1 MPTRSYAWPQ
11 GHWDWYQHL
20 AFKHGV
26 RAGEMAFVGG
36 QVDKSS
42 AGEPLHAFDLAT
54 QTAVV
59 IRHIDTVL
67 REFGAGLPHVVKLVA
82 FYATDGRMDETA
94 FLADIGRH
102 ILEHGGAPDGVGP
115 AITLVPL
122 PCLALPGMMVE
133 IEAIAMFGKDGERLP
148 RTAANPPTL
157 APLPPP
163 FSHGVRCGEHI
174 WTSAQ
179 GKGARQTV
187 PPPPTQSR
195 GTGLTAL
202 RRHSRAS
209 RTMDDS
215 LQYPQDLVA
224 QTDIAVKHVAQVLAA
239 LGADL
244 DDTVKL
250 GTWYRGDGTRT
261 TWELAARQRA
271 SYFTAPGPTVSA
283 LPTPSLPPGDMTRVD
298 AWAMRNVNGRR
309 LARTYAQVHDAWQW
323 PVALPA
329 AVGLQCGQCVFVDQQ
344 VALDTH
350 GQPLAPGQLLEQT
363 RRVMEST
370 RTVLASFGLT
380 LDDMVKQN
388 SFYRGQADPETIVA
402 NQRYRSSFYSEPAGA
417 STGVPLPCLPLEDL
431 LVSVETVAMTR
442 G

>member
-1 MPTRSYAWPQ
+1 MPTRSYAWPP

-42 AGEPLHAFDLAT
+42 TGEPLHAFDLAT

-59 IRHIDTVL
+59 MRHIDTVL
-67 REFGAGLPHVVKLVA
+67 REFGAALANVVKLVA
-82 FYATDGRMDETA
+82 FYATDGSMDETA

-102 ILEHGGAPDGVGP
+102 VLAHGGAPDGGGP
-115 AITLVPL
+115 AVTLVPL

-133 IEAIAMFGKDGERLP
+133 IEAIAMLGKDGERLP
-148 RTAANPPTL
+148 RMTANPPTL
-157 APLPPP
+157 AALPPP

-179 GKGARQTV
+179 G
-187 PPPPTQSR
+187 
-195 GTGLTAL
+195 
-202 RRHSRAS
+202 SRAADG
-209 RTMDDS
+209 RH
-215 LQYPQDLVA
+215 QYPQDLVA
-224 QTDIAVKHVAQVLAA
+224 QTVVAMEHVAQVLAA

-250 GTWYRGDGTRT
+250 GTWYRGDGTRAT
-261 TWELAARQRA
+261 LEPVARQRA
-271 SYFTAPGPTVSA
+271 AYFTAPGPTVSA

-298 AWAMRNVNGRR
+298 AWAMRSADGHR
-309 LARTYAQVHDAWQW
+309 LARTYAQLHDAWQW
-323 PVALPA
+323 PMALPSA
-329 AVGLQCGQCVFVDQQ
+329 IGLQCNDCVFVGQQ
-344 VALDTH
+344 VALDVQ
-350 GQPLAPGQLLEQT
+350 GRLIAPGDLLEQT

-388 SFYRGQADPETIVA
+388 SFYRGQADPETIVT

-431 LVSVETVAMTR
+431 LVSVETVAMT
-442 G
+442 

>member
-1 MPTRSYAWPQ
+1 MPTHSYAWPQ

-20 AFKHGV
+20 AFKHGL

-36 QVDKSS
+36 QVDKSP

-59 IRHIDTVL
+59 MRHIDTVL
-67 REFGAGLPHVVKLVA
+67 QEFGAGLANIVKLVA
-82 FYATDGRMDETA
+82 FYATDGHVDETA

-102 ILEHGGAPDGVGP
+102 VLAHGGAPDGVGS

-133 IEAIAMFGKDGERLP
+133 IEAIAMLGMHGERLP
-148 RTAANPPTL
+148 RTITNPPAL
-157 APLPPP
+157 PPLPPP
-163 FSHGVRCGEHI
+163 FSHGVRCREHI

-179 GKGARQTV
+179 GG
-187 PPPPTQSR
+187 
-195 GTGLTAL
+195 
-202 RRHSRAS
+202 RA
-209 RTMDDS
+209 TDGS

-224 QTDIAVKHVAQVLAA
+224 QTAVAMEHVAQVLAA

-250 GTWYRGDGTRT
+250 GTWYRGDGTRA
-261 TWELAARQRA
+261 TWEPAARQRV

-283 LPTPSLPPGDMTRVD
+283 LPTPSLPHGDMIRVD
-298 AWAMRNVNGRR
+298 AWAMRGINGRR
-309 LARTYAQVHDAWQW
+309 LARTYAQRHDIWQW
-323 PVALPA
+323 PVVLPA
-329 AVGLQCGQCVFVDQQ
+329 AIGLQCGEFVFVGQQ
-344 VALDTH
+344 VALDAQ
-350 GQPLAPGQLLEQT
+350 GRPIAPDDLLEQT

-388 SFYRGQADPETIVA
+388 SFYQGQADPETIVT

-417 STGVPLPCLPLEDL
+417 STGVPLPCLLLEDL

-442 G
+442 S

>member
-26 RAGEMAFVGG
+26 RAGEMVFVGG

-42 AGEPLHAFDLAT
+42 TGEPLHACDLAT

-67 REFGAGLPHVVKLVA
+67 REFGAGLANVVKLVA
-82 FYATDGRMDETA
+82 FYATDGSVDETA
-94 FLADIGRH
+94 LLAAIGRH
-102 ILEHGGAPDGVGP
+102 VLAHGSVPDGVGP

-133 IEAIAMFGKDGERLP
+133 IEAIAMLGKDGERLP
-148 RTAANPPTL
+148 RTTVNPPAL

-179 GKGARQTV
+179 G
-187 PPPPTQSR
+187 
-195 GTGLTAL
+195 
-202 RRHSRAS
+202 S
-209 RTMDDS
+209 RTADGS
-215 LQYPQDLVA
+215 IQYPQDFVA
-224 QTDIAVKHVAQVLAA
+224 QTAIAMEQVAQVLAA

-244 DDTVKL
+244 DDIVKL
-250 GTWYRGDGTRT
+250 GTWYRGDGTRA
-261 TWELAARQRA
+261 TWEPAARRRA
-271 SYFTAPGPTVSA
+271 SYFTAPGPTVSV
-283 LPTPSLPPGDMTRVD
+283 LPTPSLPHGDMTRVD
-298 AWAMRNVNGRR
+298 AWAMRDVNGRR
-309 LARTYAQVHDAWQW
+309 LARTSAQLDNAWQW
-323 PVALPA
+323 PVALLTA
-329 AVGLQCGQCVFVDQQ
+329 IGLQCGDFVFVGQQ
-344 VALDTH
+344 VALDAQ
-350 GQPLAPGQLLEQT
+350 GRAIAPGNLLEQT
-363 RRVMEST
+363 RQVMEST
-370 RTVLASFGLT
+370 RMVLASFELT

-388 SFYRGQADPETIVA
+388 SFYQGQADPATIVT

-417 STGVPLPCLPLEDL
+417 STGVPLPCLPLKDL
-431 LVSVETVAMTR
+431 LVSVETVAMMR
-442 G
+442 S

>member
-1 MPTRSYAWPQ
+1 MSTRSYAWPQ

-26 RAGEMAFVGG
+26 CAGEMAFVGG

-42 AGEPLHAFDLAT
+42 TGEPLHAFDLAS

-67 REFGAGLPHVVKLVA
+67 REFGAELANVVKLVA
-82 FYATDGRMDETA
+82 FYATDGSVDETA
-94 FLADIGRH
+94 FLTDIGRH
-102 ILEHGGAPDGVGP
+102 VLAHGGAPDGVGP

-133 IEAIAMFGKDGERLP
+133 IEAIAMLDKNGERSP
-148 RTAANPPTL
+148 RMTANPPTL
-157 APLPPP
+157 AALPPP
-163 FSHGVRCGEHI
+163 FSHGVRCGEHL

-179 GKGARQTV
+179 GNQMVEGR
-187 PPPPTQSR
+187 
-195 GTGLTAL
+195 
-202 RRHSRAS
+202 
-209 RTMDDS
+209 

-224 QTDIAVKHVAQVLAA
+224 QTAVAMEHVAQVLAA

-250 GTWYRGDGTRT
+250 GTWYRGDGTRA
-261 TWELAARQRA
+261 TWEPAAGKRA
-271 SYFTAPGPTVSA
+271 AYFTAPGPTVSA
-283 LPTPSLPPGDMTRVD
+283 LPTPSLPPGAMTRMD
-298 AWAMRNVNGRR
+298 AWAMRSVDGHR
-309 LARTYAQVHDAWQW
+309 LARTYAQLQDAWQW
-323 PVALPA
+323 PMALPA
-329 AVGLQCGQCVFVDQQ
+329 AIGLQCGDCVFVGQQ
-344 VALDTH
+344 VALDAQ
-350 GQPLAPGQLLEQT
+350 GRPIAPGDLLEQT

-388 SFYRGQADPETIVA
+388 SFYRGQADPETIVT

-417 STGVPLPCLPLEDL
+417 STGVPLPYLPLEDL
-431 LVSVETVAMTR
+431 LVSVETVAMT
-442 G
+442 

>member
-1 MPTRSYAWPQ
+1 MPTRSYAWPP

-36 QVDKSS
+36 QVDQSS
-42 AGEPLHAFDLAT
+42 IGEPLHAFDLTT

-67 REFGAGLPHVVKLVA
+67 REYGAGLANVVKLVA
-82 FYATDGRMDETA
+82 FYATDGSVDETA

-102 ILEHGGAPDGVGP
+102 VLVHGGAPGGVGP

-133 IEAIAMFGKDGERLP
+133 IEAIAMLGMHGERLP
-148 RTAANPPTL
+148 RTTANPPAL

-163 FSHGVRCGEHI
+163 FSHGVRCGKHI

-179 GKGARQTV
+179 E
-187 PPPPTQSR
+187 
-195 GTGLTAL
+195 
-202 RRHSRAS
+202 S
-209 RTMDDS
+209 RTADGS
-215 LQYPQDLVA
+215 IQYPQDLVA
-224 QTDIAVKHVAQVLAA
+224 QTAIAMEHVAQVLAA

-250 GTWYRGDGTRT
+250 GTWYRGDGTRA
-261 TWELAARQRA
+261 TWEPAARRRA
-271 SYFTAPGPTVSA
+271 SYFTAPGPTASV
-283 LPTPSLPPGDMTRVD
+283 LPTPSLPHGDMTRVD
-298 AWAMRNVNGRR
+298 AWAMRGADGHR
-309 LARTYAQVHDAWQW
+309 LARTYAQLHDAWQW

-329 AVGLQCGQCVFVDQQ
+329 AIGLQCGDFVFVGQQ
-344 VALDTH
+344 VALDAQ
-350 GQPLAPGQLLEQT
+350 GRAIAPSDLREQT
-363 RRVMEST
+363 RQVMKST

-388 SFYRGQADPETIVA
+388 SFYQGQADPETIVT

-417 STGVPLPCLPLEDL
+417 STGVPLLCLPLEDL
-431 LVSVETVAMTR
+431 LVSVETVAMMR

>member
-1 MPTRSYAWPQ
+1 MPTHSYAWPQ

-20 AFKHGV
+20 AFKHGL

-36 QVDKSS
+36 QVDKSP

-59 IRHIDTVL
+59 MRHIDTVL
-67 REFGAGLPHVVKLVA
+67 QEFGAGLANIVKLVA
-82 FYATDGRMDETA
+82 FYATDGHVDETA

-102 ILEHGGAPDGVGP
+102 VLAHGGAPDGVGS

-133 IEAIAMFGKDGERLP
+133 IEAIAMLGMHGERLP
-148 RTAANPPTL
+148 RTITNPPAL
-157 APLPPP
+157 PPLPPP
-163 FSHGVRCGEHI
+163 FSHGVRCREHI

-179 GKGARQTV
+179 GG
-187 PPPPTQSR
+187 
-195 GTGLTAL
+195 
-202 RRHSRAS
+202 RA
-209 RTMDDS
+209 TDGS

-224 QTDIAVKHVAQVLAA
+224 QTAVAMEHVAQVLAA

-250 GTWYRGDGTRT
+250 GTWYRGDGRRT
-261 TWELAARQRA
+261 TWEPAARQRA

-298 AWAMRNVNGRR
+298 AWAMRDVNGRR
-309 LARTYAQVHDAWQW
+309 LARTYAQLHNAWQW

-329 AVGLQCGQCVFVDQQ
+329 AIGLQCGEFVFVGQQ
-344 VALDTH
+344 VALDAQGRTI
-350 GQPLAPGQLLEQT
+350 APGDLLEQT

-388 SFYRGQADPETIVA
+388 SFYRGQADPETIVT

-417 STGVPLPCLPLEDL
+417 STGVPLPCLALEDL
-431 LVSVETVAMTR
+431 LVSVETVAMTQN
-442 G
+442 